1 MIRQKKPIIISDVN
15 VDNIVVSKLIETR
28 DNSNYLFEYL
38 DQVIRPLVL
47 VLPQM
52 SGYVKSFKHKDDD
65 KDKNKNKKLI
75 SSCIDDDKLSKN
87 IKPFGLRLET
97 YKALNE
103 CFTSL

>member
-1 MIRQKKPIIISDVN
+1 MKIKFDSDDELPLKLYNMV
-15 VDNIVVSKLIETR
+15 IVVRSFFIRET
-28 DNSNYLFEYL
+28 NTEH
-38 DQVIRPLVL
+38 
-47 VLPQM
+47 
-52 SGYVKSFKHKDDD
+52 KHKDDD